1 MKVLRKGTDTENAS
15 KIGRQHEV
23 RDHFKCH
30 TQRDA
35 GVVAGLSRVK
45 LSRHLAGEYP
55 GEFSLKFA
63 YRLLISQ
70 GKPGRIF
77 NTFPR

>member
-1 MKVLRKGTDTENAS
+1 MKVLRKSTDTENAS
-15 KIGRQHEV
+15 KIGGQHVV

-35 GVVAGLSRVK
+35 GVVAGLSRV
-45 LSRHLAGEYP
+45 SRHLAGEYP
-55 GEFSLKFA
+55 DEFSLKFA

-77 NTFPR
+77 MTFP